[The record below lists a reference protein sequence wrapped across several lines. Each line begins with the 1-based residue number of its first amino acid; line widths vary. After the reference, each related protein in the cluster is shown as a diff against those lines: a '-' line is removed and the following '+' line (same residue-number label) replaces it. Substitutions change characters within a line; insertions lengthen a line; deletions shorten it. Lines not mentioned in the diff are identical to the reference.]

1 MCGHIFER
9 GNADRRKRYLTF
21 GMQAWNNFHPP
32 LSLVTKHLRI
42 INKTLCTNSWNWC
55 QNRSAESGLGI
66 SDMSHTSVWL
76 IVMSH
81 MWVKVRHKACEIN
94 LSAWHGWH
102 TTFDFRCAMITLIR
116 NKQNGIEL
124 FRGCSAVTAILFKL
138 VGKHTYHIATFGR
151 HVKVLRWHQG
161 ISACLLQ
168 DTWTNHAGSQ
178 KRIEPFNI
186 SWSTPN
192 VLTRSQH

>member
-94 LSAWHGWH
+94 QSAWHGWH
-102 TTFDFRCAMITLIR
+102 TTFDFRCAMITLIKKKWIEFNCFEDAVPWQLFFLSLWANTPTILQHSVVTWR
-116 NKQNGIEL
+116 CCAGTKVSVHVFCRTHGPIKQGRK
-124 FRGCSAVTAILFKL
+124 RG
-138 VGKHTYHIATFGR
+138 
-151 HVKVLRWHQG
+151 
-161 ISACLLQ
+161 
-168 DTWTNHAGSQ
+168 
-178 KRIEPFNI
+178 
-186 SWSTPN
+186 
-192 VLTRSQH
+192 